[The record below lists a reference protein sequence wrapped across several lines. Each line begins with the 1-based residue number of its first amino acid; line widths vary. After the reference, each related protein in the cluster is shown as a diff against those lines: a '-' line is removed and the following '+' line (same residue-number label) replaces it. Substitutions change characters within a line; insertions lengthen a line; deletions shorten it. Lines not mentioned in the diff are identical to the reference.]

1 MKEILLAIIVAVG
14 MGFAAATLLES
25 GQQDVQTRFS
35 SPTGVS
41 LR

>member
-1 MKEILLAIIVAVG
+1 MKEILLAIIVAIG

-25 GQQDVQTRFS
+25 GQQNVQSRYS
-35 SPTGVS
+35 SPTGVQ

>member
-1 MKEILLAIIVAVG
+1 MKEILLAIIVAIG

-25 GQQDVQTRFS
+25 GQQNVQNRYA
-35 SPTGVS
+35 SPTGVQ